1 MYLCPINFIIFII
14 REIPFHFM
22 PPQSVMTM
30 TEISEAAACICIA
43 VPVVAYFGA
52 VAIGFKGGILNYIV
66 TFGAI
71 IGFILAMICMTAYW
85 RNFQ

>member
-30 TEISEAAACICIA
+30 TEISEAALICMLCLLLLIW
-43 VPVVAYFGA
+43 GCCNS
-52 VAIGFKGGILNYIV
+52 FKGVYQLYSSIQCHNWVYI
-66 TFGAI
+66 GND
-71 IGFILAMICMTAYW
+71 MYDSY
-85 RNFQ
+85 